1 MAIDFPASPVDGQT
15 FSSGGVTWVYS
26 TSITAWNLEAT
37 TVTGPTGPTGP
48 TGATGAASTVTGP
61 TGPTGAASTVT
72 GPTGATGAASSVTGP
87 TGPTGAASTVTGPTG
102 PTGFTGPTGPT
113 GPTGAD
119 STVTGPT
126 GPIGETGPTG
136 PTGATGADSAVT
148 GPTGATGATGPIGAT
163 GATGPTGA
171 NFTGYDYEIHVSG
184 IDGNDSTGNGDL
196 LTPVATITQALTLI
210 TTDRKTIIVHPG
222 TYSESPTVAS
232 SNVTISSASGAGPT
246 TTISG
251 TLTIGTSG
259 TGATVN
265 NLQITTLT
273 ISGTAAANINN
284 CKITATITKS
294 SSGAVDFLD
303 STMTGSG
310 ISVTGSGAT
319 RFFNCSMYTLTVN
332 TTGSALVKDAAIL
345 LNPVLT
351 AGTLNIQGST
361 VIGTGTYAVT
371 TASGSVLVALSTLF
385 LNSTG
390 ASVHPIQV
398 AGFYSINQ
406 AAYNRASSNFT
417 GSTSLNAN
425 PQFSWLTADKLIT
438 YGGTSS
444 QFVKGD
450 GSLDATGPLGPTG
463 PTGPT
468 GSTGATGATGPTG
481 TFLTSNIAIFRD
493 EKTNG
498 TDGGTFTSGS
508 YQTRTLNTTQTNG
521 ISGCSLSSNQ
531 ITLPAGTYY
540 IQAQA
545 PTAGKLDTHKARFQ
559 NITDSTT
566 AILGQNAESSSVSSA
581 EPGVDAFVEGVFTI
595 AAQKT
600 FELQH
605 RCSLTEPTYGF
616 GIACSFGDAE
626 VYSTITIIK
635 MA

>member
-1 MAIDFPASPVDGQT
+1 MATINFPTSPTDGQVFT
-15 FSSGGVTWVYS
+15 DGDHTWVWS
-26 TSITAWNLEAT
+26 DSVGAWKLQT
-37 TVTGPTGPTGP
+37 QTVTGPTGP
-48 TGATGAASTVTGP
+48 
-61 TGPTGAASTVT
+61 
-72 GPTGATGAASSVTGP
+72 
-87 TGPTGAASTVTGPTG
+87 
-102 PTGFTGPTGPT
+102 
-113 GPTGAD
+113 
-119 STVTGPT
+119 
-126 GPIGETGPTG
+126 
-136 PTGATGADSAVT
+136 
-148 GPTGATGATGPIGAT
+148 
-163 GATGPTGA
+163 TGPTGA

-196 LTPVATITQALTLI
+196 LTPVATITQALTLV

-246 TTISG
+246 TTING

-284 CKITATITKS
+284 CKITTAITKS

-303 STMTGSG
+303 STMTVSSG

-319 RFFNCSMYTLTVN
+319 RFFNCSMWTLTVN
-332 TTGSALVKDAAIL
+332 TTGSVLVKDAPIL

-351 AGTLNIQGST
+351 AGTLNMQTST

-371 TASGSVLVALSTLF
+371 AASGSVLVALSTLF

-450 GSLDATGPLGPTG
+450 GSLDSTVYNQTGPTGPAGATGPTGPQGETG

-468 GSTGATGATGPTG
+468 GITGPTG
-481 TFLTSNIAIFRD
+481 GFLASNKVAVFRD
-493 EKTNG
+493 EKTQG
-498 TDGGTFTSGS
+498 TDGGSFTSGAWR
-508 YQTRTLNTTQTNG
+508 TRVLNTSQYNG

-531 ITLPAGTYY
+531 VTLPAGTYY
-540 IQAQA
+540 VEGQA
-545 PTAGKLDTHKARFQ
+545 PTGDAVNSHQTRWQ
-559 NITDSTT
+559 NITDGTT
-566 AILGQNAESSSVSSA
+566 TIVGTSGLSSDNAGADPATSS
-581 EPGVDAFVEGVFTI
+581 FIEGVFTI
-595 AAQKT
+595 ASSKA

-605 RCSLTEPTYGF
+605 ICFTTKNTNGF
-616 GIACSFGDAE
+616 GYASNFTTE
-626 VYSTITIIK
+626 VYSTVTIQK
-635 MA
+635 LD